1 LRPRHRPIGRFFS
14 WAIVPAAKPEGSGL
28 FRRRDMEY
36 DSTARDGG
44 PESDETRLDE
54 GAGADLA
61 ADERPGAGAAGD
73 DPDGGDDDGFDD
85 GGGDSPCF
93 DGETCEVEVDGI
105 VHEVPAA
112 LKGAFMMQADYTRKT
127 QEVAELRK
135 AVEAERQR
143 VQQAGA
149 AEVAA
154 RAQLLALDEQ
164 IARFQRVDWDAW
176 ENGDPFEAQKGWRQ
190 YQQLQQVR
198 GQAAGRLVH
207 LAQQRGIEEQRETAT
222 LIEQGRAELARDIR
236 GWSDTL
242 AASLLETGVRQYG
255 FDRAEIEE
263 FTDPRMV
270 KVLHDA
276 HQFHL
281 LQGKQKQARRHEAAQ
296 GVRPAARIGGATPPA
311 TGLDDR
317 LSAEEWTRRREA
329 QVRKRRG

>member
-1 LRPRHRPIGRFFS
+1 METDT
-14 WAIVPAAKPEGSGL
+14 AI
-28 FRRRDMEY
+28 
-36 DSTARDGG
+36 RDGG
-44 PESDETRLDE
+44 SEDEDARPDDGLEPDP
-54 GAGADLA
+54 APAD
-61 ADERPGAGAAGD
+61 GGGS
-73 DPDGGDDDGFDD
+73 DGGDSDDPIEDADRDEEPGPDL
-85 GGGDSPCF
+85 
-93 DGETCEVEVDGI
+93 ETCEVEVEG
-105 VHEVPAA
+105 VLHRVPAA

-135 AVEAERQR
+135 AVEAERQQ
-143 VQQAGA
+143 VHQAGA

-154 RAQLLALDEQ
+154 RAQLLAIDEQ

-190 YQQLQQVR
+190 YQQLQQAR
-198 GQAAGRLVH
+198 GQTAGRLMH
-207 LAQQRGIEEQRETAT
+207 LAQQRGLEEQRETVR
-222 LIEQGRAELARDIR
+222 LIEQGRSELARDIR

-311 TGLDDR
+311 SGLDDR

>member
-1 LRPRHRPIGRFFS
+1 
-14 WAIVPAAKPEGSGL
+14 
-28 FRRRDMEY
+28 MEFE
-36 DSTARDGG
+36 STARDGG
-44 PESDETRLDE
+44 SESDEPRLDDV
-54 GAGADLA
+54 AGADFA
-61 ADERPGAGAAGD
+61 AGEAIGAAAGD
-73 DPDGGDDDGFDD
+73 DADD
-85 GGGDSPCF
+85 GGEDGPFDVAGGDAAGA
-93 DGETCEVEVDGI
+93 DWETCEVEVDG
-105 VHEVPAA
+105 VLHEVPAA

-135 AVEAERQR
+135 AVETERQR
-143 VQQAGA
+143 VQQAGT

-198 GQAAGRLVH
+198 GQAASRLVI

-255 FDRAEIEE
+255 FERAEIEE

-311 TGLDDR
+311 SGLDDR